1 MRQVC
6 WEGRP
11 FFQNSS
17 RSRDNRLDL
26 TVLFEDM
33 SSTPPDPPVETR
45 RPVRLDDTDRAIV
58 TELRSDGRLS
68 IRALAERLHIS
79 RASAYSRVERLVAD
93 GVITGYSAA
102 IDPLRYGLGI
112 SAYIYLKISQHSWK
126 SVRRRISQI
135 PEVWHCALVSGD
147 NDLVLLVRTQ
157 DAASLRELV
166 LNTFQ
171 TMPDVQSTQTVLIL
185 DELTGSPG

>member
-1 MRQVC
+1 MGV
-6 WEGRP
+6 P
-11 FFQNSS
+11 FGS
-17 RSRDNRLDL
+17 
-26 TVLFEDM
+26 M
-33 SSTPPDPPVETR
+33 SSKPPDSSGEAR

-58 TELRSDGRLS
+58 TELRQDGRLS

-79 RASAYSRVERLVAD
+79 RASAYSRVERLVSD

-102 IDPLRYGLGI
+102 IDPVRYGFGI
-112 SAYIYLKISQHSWK
+112 SAYVYLKISQHSWK

-185 DELTGSPG
+185 DELTGSAG